1 MLSRRILS
9 VRIPWNKAQSE
20 VYVQPN
26 ISSKLL
32 CCSFADVKSKGPREP
47 LKKPQPQPSS
57 KPASSSPPFKSS
69 DVSETS
75 SNIPLTSFKSGNA
88 SGSGEN
94 YVKLSK
100 EERDAII
107 NRYRDDISKWITSV
121 TEKVNKELKEFNE
134 KSDISKN
141 ENLKKDIA
149 YEFKRYLFE
158 ERRKIPLNFTP
169 EELHSFCDLYQK
181 FSNEPLPTGFNE
193 AVESYIKSYQEKKLA
208 SNPSGSSGPKQD
220 ALHI

>member
-32 CCSFADVKSKGPREP
+32 YRSFADVKSKGPREP

-57 KPASSSPPFKSS
+57 TPAPSSPPFKSTG
-69 DVSETS
+69 VSE
-75 SNIPLTSFKSGNA
+75 TSFKSGNA

-107 NRYRDDISKWITSV
+107 NRYRDDISKWISSV
-121 TEKVNKELKEFNE
+121 TEKINKELKEFNE

-141 ENLKKDIA
+141 KNLQKDIA
-149 YEFKRYLFE
+149 YEFKRYLSE

-169 EELHSFCDLYQK
+169 EEILSFSDFYQK
-181 FSNEPLPTGFNE
+181 FSGEPLPTGFNE
-193 AVESYIKSYQEKKLA
+193 AVESYIKSYQEQKLA
-208 SNPSGSSGPKQD
+208 SGSSGPKQD
-220 ALHI
+220 ALHL